1 MTMVRES
8 LYAAGYL
15 GVAPL
20 LREALEE
27 QPAVRSMPGG
37 PLILS
42 GVTAGLLATVTT
54 HPADTIKTRMQ
65 VLAACSVMLD
75 GGRVAGWWLGH
86 AVVVFVDAHVAAGR

>member
-1 MTMVRES
+1 MIRES

-15 GVAPL
+15 GVCPI

-27 QPAVRSMPGG
+27 HPATRSMPGG

-42 GVTAGLLATVTT
+42 GITAGLLATVTS

-65 VLAACSVMLD
+65 VGWGRPD
-75 GGRVAGWWLGH
+75 TGG
-86 AVVVFVDAHVAAGR
+86 AVSPCA